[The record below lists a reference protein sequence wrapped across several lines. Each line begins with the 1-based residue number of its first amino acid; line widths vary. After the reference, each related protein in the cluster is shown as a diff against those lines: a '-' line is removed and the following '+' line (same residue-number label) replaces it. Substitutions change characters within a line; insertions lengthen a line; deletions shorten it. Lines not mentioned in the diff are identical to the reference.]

1 MRTIKPTLIG
11 AALLTVA
18 TLSGVRAFAQVDLSG
33 WWANRNQQDNS
44 YAQEPVEYLGIPF
57 NEDGRARALSY
68 NIAALSVTERQCQ
81 MYTPF
86 YSHTG
91 PFGLQITPE
100 ADPITYK
107 LVAWNIAGWIDRDAT
122 QIWMDGRPHPSKNA
136 PHTHGGFTTGEW
148 QGDTLMT
155 STTHFKV
162 GDIKRHRGFN
172 SDDATITYYFSR
184 HGDILTVLGIMEDP
198 AILAEPY
205 VLTSPFKLDPNGG
218 SIFPPTACEPIE
230 ELPYLHQNLALVPH
244 YLPGKNPFVNE
255 LTEKRNIPVEATLGG
270 PETMY
275 PEFRKQLK
283 DKYVLPP
290 PCTSNCGGPPSPP
303 PPSNNQ
309 RTQAPRR

>member
-1 MRTIKPTLIG
+1 MKTIKPTLIG
-11 AALLTVA
+11 AALLTA
-18 TLSGVRAFAQVDLSG
+18 AALSGARAFAQVDLTG

-57 NEDGRARALSY
+57 NQDGRARALSY

-81 MYTPF
+81 VYTPF

-91 PFGLQITPE
+91 PFGLQITAE

-148 QGDTLMT
+148 QGDTLVT

-172 SDDATITYYFSR
+172 SEDATITYYFSR
-184 HGDILTVLGIMEDP
+184 HGDILTVLGIMDDP

-205 VLTSPFKLDPNGG
+205 ALTSPFRLDPTGG

-230 ELPYLHQNLALVPH
+230 ELPYLHQNLAFVPH

-255 LTEKRNIPVEATLGG
+255 LTKNRNIPIEATLGG

-290 PCTSNCGGPPSPP
+290 PCKSNCGGPPNPQPVASPAA
-303 PPSNNQ
+303 
-309 RTQAPRR
+309 APRR